1 MKAVRIHEPGDPDV
15 LQYEDAPDPQIND
28 DEALVRVEA
37 CALNHL
43 DLFVRAGAIPD
54 LDYPHVPGSDVAG
67 VVEDVGANVEG
78 GQLGDRVV
86 VNPSLSCGD
95 CEACRRGEDSLC
107 RSFAIIGEHVD
118 GGYAELVKV
127 PARNLVRMPDG
138 FSFEEAAA
146 APLTFVTAWRM
157 LITRARLR
165 AGEDVLI
172 LGASGGVGTAAV
184 QIAKLAG
191 ARVFVTAGTD
201 DKLQR
206 LEELGADELINYKDV
221 DFSKEVYQRTGKR
234 GVDVVVENVG
244 EATFKG
250 SVRAL
255 RKGGRLVTCGAT
267 TGPKGEVDLRLLFW
281 NQLELIGSTMG
292 TRAEFDAVMDLVWQR
307 KLRPIVHRTFPLQD
321 AQAAQETMRDGD
333 FFGKLVLLPGT
344 PADSG

>member
-1 MKAVRIHEPGDPDV
+1 MHEPGDPDV
-15 LQYEDAPDPQIND
+15 LIYEDAPDPEIND
-28 DEALVRVEA
+28 DEALVHVQA

-43 DLFVRAGAIPD
+43 DLFVRAGAIPG
-54 LDYPHVPGSDVAG
+54 LEMPHIPGSDMAG
-67 VVEDVGANVEG
+67 LIEDVGANVDG
-78 GQLGDRVV
+78 FQAGDRVT

-95 CEACRRGEDSLC
+95 CEYCRMGEDSLC
-107 RSFAIIGEHVD
+107 ASFAIIGEHVD

-127 PARNLVRMPDG
+127 PARNLMKMPDD

-146 APLTFVTAWRM
+146 APLTFLTAWRM

-165 AGEDVLI
+165 AGEDILI

-191 ARVFVTAGTD
+191 ARVFVTAGSD
-201 DKLQR
+201 EKLQR

-221 DFSKEVYQRTGKR
+221 DFSKDVYKRTSKR

-292 TRAEFDAVMDLVWQR
+292 TRAEFDTVMDLVWQR
-307 KLRPIVHRTFPLQD
+307 KLTPIVHKTFPLSE

-333 FFGKLVLLPGT
+333 FFGKLILLP
-344 PADSG
+344 

>member
-1 MKAVRIHEPGDPDV
+1 MKAVRIHEHGGPEV
-15 LQYEDAPDPQIND
+15 LQYEDAPDPEIGA
-28 DEALVRVEA
+28 DEALIRVKA

-43 DLFVRAGAIPD
+43 DLFVRAGAVPGLD
-54 LDYPHVPGSDVAG
+54 LPHIPGSDVAG
-67 VVEDVGANVEG
+67 TLEAVGANVDG
-78 GQLGDRVV
+78 FQAGDRVV
-86 VNPSLSCGD
+86 LNPSLSCGD

-107 RSFAIIGEHVD
+107 ASFSIVGEHGD

-127 PARNLVRMPDG
+127 PARNLMRMPDD

-146 APLTFVTAWRM
+146 APLTFLTAWRM

-165 AGEDVLI
+165 AGEDILI
-172 LGASGGVGTAAV
+172 LGASGGVGTAAL

-191 ARVFVTAGTD
+191 ARVFVTGGSE
-201 DKLQR
+201 DKLQK
-206 LEELGADELINYKDV
+206 LEELGADELINYQDV
-221 DFSKEVYQRTGKR
+221 DFSKDVYQRTGKR

-292 TRAEFDAVMDLVWQR
+292 TRAEFDDVMNLVWER
-307 KLRPIVHRTFPLQD
+307 KLAPIVHRTFPLSD
-321 AQAAQETMRDGD
+321 AQTAHETMANGD
-333 FFGKLVLLPGT
+333 FFGKLLLT
-344 PADSG
+344 PE

>member
-1 MKAVRIHEPGDPDV
+1 MHEPGDPDV
-15 LQYEDAPDPQIND
+15 LQYEDAPDPEIGAD
-28 DEALVRVEA
+28 DALVRVEA

-43 DLFVRAGAIPD
+43 DLFVRAGAIPG
-54 LDYPHVPGSDVAG
+54 LEMPHIPGSDMAG
-67 VVEDVGANVEG
+67 RIEDIGANVDEL
-78 GQLGDRVV
+78 QTGDRVA

-95 CEACRRGEDSLC
+95 CEYCRMGEDSLC
-107 RSFAIIGEHVD
+107 ASFAIIGEHID
-118 GGYAELVKV
+118 GGYAELVNV
-127 PARNLVRMPDG
+127 PARNLVRIPDD

-165 AGEDVLI
+165 VGEDILI
-172 LGASGGVGTAAV
+172 LGASGGVGTAAL

-191 ARVFVTAGTD
+191 ARVFVTAGSD
-201 DKLQR
+201 EKLQK
-206 LEELGADELINYKDV
+206 LEELGADELINYNEV
-221 DFSKEVYQRTGKR
+221 DFSKDVYKRTGKR

-267 TGPKGEVDLRLLFW
+267 TGPKGEIDLRLLFW

-292 TRAEFDAVMDLVWQR
+292 TRAEFDTVMDLVWQR
-307 KLRPIVHRTFPLQD
+307 KLTPIVHKTFPLSE

-333 FFGKLVLLPGT
+333 FFGKLVLVP
-344 PADSG
+344 